1 MNTLLKPLDQ
11 YSQKEL
17 GAVEDDEM
25 AHPFRPYTDISPT
38 DSRPGSADGSIQTAS
53 AAQII
58 TDETGP
64 VNDAA
69 VNSDPN
75 HRLNDSHISLESSDS
90 AGSTMQGSE
99 DDRVDHSKTGFEGW
113 RLRMERRARRFVK
126 KYYTTTRNNVN
137 TSASKTFQTLPQPVQ
152 KALTKVWWAISKT
165 VSTIGSFLNVPLC
178 AIIISVLVGSV
189 PALKAF
195 FYTPGSF
202 VNNTF
207 TSAVEQLGGV
217 AVPLILFVL
226 GGNLNKSTLP
236 SEDTDDPAYSSD
248 KKKMLFC
255 SLMSRMLIPLLLMAP
270 VLAIM
275 AKFVPISILDDPIFI
290 IVCFLLT
297 GAPSALQLAQICQVN
312 NVYVPVIAKLLVH
325 SYVIWYVCQLSKLE
339 ALLTAILGSSLRR

>member
-1 MNTLLKPLDQ
+1 MNTLLKPLDK
-11 YSQKEL
+11 YTKKEL

-25 AHPFRPYTDISPT
+25 AHPFRPYTDVSPSG
-38 DSRPGSADGSIQTAS
+38 SRRGSEDGSDRTTTEDQVL
-53 AAQII
+53 

-64 VNDAA
+64 VNDATA
-69 VNSDPN
+69 SSDSN
-75 HRLNDSHISLESSDS
+75 HRLANSHATLGSSAS
-90 AGSTMQGSE
+90 AGSTIQGSE
-99 DDRVDHSKTGFEGW
+99 DERIEHSKTGFEGW
-113 RLRMERRARRFVK
+113 RLRMERRVRGLIK
-126 KYYTTTRNNVN
+126 KYYTTTRNNVS
-137 TSASKTFQTLPQPVQ
+137 TSARKTFESLPQPMQ
-152 KALTKVWWAISKT
+152 KVLTQIWWAISKT
-165 VSTIGSFLNVPLC
+165 VSTIVGFLNVPLC
-178 AIIISVLVGSV
+178 AIIVSVIVGSV
-189 PALKAF
+189 PAFKAF
-195 FYTPGSF
+195 FYTPGTF

-255 SLMSRMLIPLLLMAP
+255 SLMSRMLIPLILMAP

-275 AKFVPISILDDPIFI
+275 AKFLPISILDDPIFI

-325 SYVIWYVCQLSKLE
+325 SYVIWYVLTSSFLSRYMN
-339 ALLTAILGSSLRR
+339 SH